1 MKLRTLLGTAALILF
16 PLAASAQQPVADGV
30 ALVGPGK
37 FAGVFEEKTTSTV
50 ESIDAASRS
59 VVLVRANGD
68 KIKVVAG
75 DQVKNFA
82 QIKVGDKVVARH
94 TQALVLELKKGG
106 AGIRERA
113 VSTDQGSAQ
122 PGDKPAAYEAMKVTF
137 TADVVKVDAKKHVIT
152 LRGPERTVKLKIKD
166 PEQIKLIKKGDQVE
180 GVYAEAVA
188 LSVEA
193 APAKAKKQ

>member
-1 MKLRTLLGTAALILF
+1 MKLRTLLGTAALILL

-75 DQVKNFA
+75 EQV
-82 QIKVGDKVVARH
+82 
-94 TQALVLELKKGG
+94 
-106 AGIRERA
+106 
-113 VSTDQGSAQ
+113 
-122 PGDKPAAYEAMKVTF
+122 
-137 TADVVKVDAKKHVIT
+137 
-152 LRGPERTVKLKIKD
+152 
-166 PEQIKLIKKGDQVE
+166 
-180 GVYAEAVA
+180 
-188 LSVEA
+188 
-193 APAKAKKQ
+193 

>member
-1 MKLRTLLGTAALILF
+1 MAQYVPAFRPGDTVTFSVTADVTGGRYVEVGSAD
-16 PLAASAQQPVADGV
+16 LAVAPAGGASVKVVGV
-30 ALVGPGK
+30 A
-37 FAGVFEEKTTSTV
+37 AY
-50 ESIDAASRS
+50 DA
-59 VVLVRANGD
+59 
-68 KIKVVAG
+68 
-75 DQVKNFA
+75 
-82 QIKVGDKVVARH
+82 KVGDKVVARH